1 MLKGYRED
9 SRIAVTACAVQML
22 STAVGRP
29 LISQNWSVNH
39 SQNKALDDRK
49 SAALSGCGYGA
60 HGPQQLA
67 SRWLQHP

>member
-39 SQNKALDDRK
+39 SQNKAL
-49 SAALSGCGYGA
+49 LSQAGCGYGA